1 MLTATASPP
10 AAAPPNPLHSSRQ
23 MAELI
28 GSVTGEP
35 PPIALERL
43 TREYRQPGV
52 SVADEHRARG
62 LEPFVWSDELIRFYG
77 ETDGFLYELAVWNRN
92 RIKSGMRRWTARAL
106 SGDGR
111 GGLDVLALG
120 DGLGFDCLR
129 LARAGHRVTYF
140 EVPGYTET
148 FARRLFSTA
157 RVEIEVLTDAD
168 RIGRGRYDVVVCLDV
183 LEHIPDPPAFLA
195 RIGEYLRPAGR
206 LVVHAPFYMIH
217 RAYPTHLKCNRR
229 FSGSLGLYEQTGF
242 RLLDGRPFWNPLLLG
257 LGTEGASPGVGP
269 AVRRAIV
276 RLTGAFF
283 ALGRYTVAP
292 FVGVHLYRR
301 LQNRWFDEK
310 KP

>member
-10 AAAPPNPLHSSRQ
+10 ASESANPLHHSRQ

-28 GSVTGEP
+28 GSVTSEP
-35 PPIALERL
+35 APIVLERL
-43 TREYRQPGV
+43 RREYRQTGV
-52 SVADEHRARG
+52 SVAGEHRARG

-92 RIKSGMRRWTARAL
+92 RIKSGMRRWTVRAL
-106 SGDGR
+106 SGAGR

-157 RVEIEVLTDAD
+157 GVEIEVLTDAD

-257 LGTEGASPGVGP
+257 LGTEGPSRGVGP

-276 RLTGAFF
+276 RLTGAFL
-283 ALGRYTVAP
+283 ALGRYTVVP
-292 FVGVHLYRR
+292 FVPVHLYRR
-301 LQNRWFDEK
+301 LHNRWFDEK

>member
-10 AAAPPNPLHSSRQ
+10 ASEPANPLRSSRQ

-28 GSVTGEP
+28 GSVTGESAAT
-35 PPIALERL
+35 ALERL
-43 TREYRQPGV
+43 RREYRRPGV
-52 SVADEHRARG
+52 TVAGEHRARG
-62 LEPFVWSDELIRFYG
+62 LAPFVWSDELARFYG
-77 ETDGFLYELAVWNRN
+77 DTDGFLYELAVWNRN

-111 GGLDVLALG
+111 RNLDVLALG

-129 LARAGHRVTYF
+129 LARAGHRVTFF

-157 RVEIEVLTDAD
+157 RVEIEVLTDTD
-168 RIGRGRYDVVVCLDV
+168 RIGRGRYDVVMCLDV
-183 LEHIPDPPAFLA
+183 LEHVPDPPAFVA
-195 RIGEYLRPAGR
+195 RIGEYLRPHGR

-217 RAYPTHLKCNRR
+217 RAYPTHLKSNRR
-229 FSGSLGLYEQTGF
+229 FSGSLGLFERHGF